1 MCDNEIIN
9 FSIRLSNTNT
19 TRKQKLERGLLINWF
34 IQFLFINWKICE
46 MNDSVKAFLKKK
58 INF

>member
-19 TRKQKLERGLLINWF
+19 TRKQKLERGLLIN
-34 IQFLFINWKICE
+34 
-46 MNDSVKAFLKKK
+46 
-58 INF
+58 

>member
-46 MNDSVKAFLKKK
+46 MKDSVKVF
-58 INF
+58 